1 VEEHQLVELLEQVDQ
16 VQEVV
21 MAHQLAEQQ
30 VMKDLFHHQRET
42 LVVMVHL
49 FNVLLM
55 LEAEVVDQVELELMV
70 Q

>member
-1 VEEHQLVELLEQVDQ
+1 MVELLEQVDQ

-21 MAHQLAEQQ
+21 MAHQLVEQQ

-42 LVVMVHL
+42 LVVMVL
-49 FNVLLM
+49 MFNVLLM

>member
-16 VQEVV
+16 VQEVA

-30 VMKDLFHHQRET
+30 VMKDLFHHQKEM
-42 LVVMVHL
+42 LVVMVHM
-49 FNVLLM
+49 FNVLLT
-55 LEAEVVDQVELELMV
+55 LEAEVVDQVELELMA